1 MSKSLAAVFGKNN
14 VCSLAVFLSARWDDG
29 LQPQPSTVDH
39 SGSGTTVV
47 SASRPIDSTLPIL
60 RPSDPPALVS
70 LLLDTLV
77 GVASLSTKLNQPI
90 PEHRLPGYNRS
101 QSELINRQIEHILQ
115 SRKSTKNVLAL
126 GYRQISGRSV
136 GAMSSTMCLE
146 SYFPNTLTGTLKTL
160 AWQILLERIG
170 DFSMGY
176 LLRETRTPVVDMD
189 IYSARLNL
197 PAFSIHESSKIALL
211 EKPPDCP
218 KDSTRDTILSSGESH
233 LVSKKREFSS
243 IDTHECHS
251 IDNTVENA
259 QPGSHKRA
267 RKRVSKKAAT
277 LSNSKSPIQPGTEI
291 STKSSALISIRP
303 SMIILPWSCIFYGR
317 PSFTNRHTQRY
328 GFPNSHILC
337 LLERDPKV
345 LLRELSRSIFPLQ
358 YHLTSPLTEA
368 KVSGENW
375 LKRRN
380 YGGAT
385 IPTKR
390 PRRIM
395 ALNSLLE
402 KVILLCKKC
411 NYHALLDHYCP
422 LPQVRSVK
430 KSINRMLDLSIE
442 HQKVS
447 LFIKS
452 VLKHIIPKDLW
463 GDDSNRDVILA
474 VVSQL
479 VSLRRYE
486 TLSLQNIITGIKMS
500 KMKWLAYGT
509 ITRSHVSSCETE
521 KQQQILYEF
530 LYWLFADVVITL
542 IKTNFYA
549 TDTAPYK
556 NRVFYFRH
564 EMWGRVGQYLQ
575 ESARASLLEPI
586 DMTDMANVLADA
598 GGQRALGFSS
608 IRFLPKE
615 VGARTIMNLGRKPN
629 VKEMEYI
636 GLSPNQIKRL
646 LCFRNKGAN
655 MLSINQLLQNAHH
668 VLSFEK
674 THRPTLIN
682 NAVMGLNDIYLKFKA
697 YKMGLVEAH
706 IGGKIPQLYCCK
718 MDIASCFDTIQ
729 HDKLLSILETFLSKT
744 DYVIQ
749 KYATLYASG
758 ERVRRGFH
766 KRARDAADFQKF
778 SELVEESSAIV
789 NHTVFTDQV
798 EYQIEAANSIRDL
811 LISHIKGNYVKIG
824 KKFYRQKVGIP
835 QGSILSTILCSLFY
849 AHFENLYL
857 ADLLLNDSGTLL
869 MRYVDD
875 FFFISTSK
883 LKAQQFMEIMHQP
896 HPDYGCT
903 ANISKSLA
911 NFPIVL
917 SGGRKIQLSDKD
929 FPWCGVAIDLHR
941 LEIKSV
947 SFQSRSI
954 FNIADSLTMDI
965 SRTPGQHLKEKLF
978 HYLKAKFHPIYLDT
992 SLNSV
997 CGVLSNIYE
1006 NFCSAAMRLCSYM
1019 RISFEGKIDRNLGF
1033 IIEIIEKAVC
1043 FGAQIMHSRMRS
1055 NPMLQNKCEFRV
1067 ASKEIQSL
1075 GLKAFIFVLGRRKE
1089 RFGQLLPPLRK
1100 LLVLIGI
1107 SKPRERLH
1115 ARIHAKSRRDA
1126 PKVVY

>member
-126 GYRQISGRSV
+126 GYRQVQFMVRRFDLVYLPSKYPCMADTSGKGRLWLIW
-136 GAMSSTMCLE
+136 T
-146 SYFPNTLTGTLKTL
+146 
-160 AWQILLERIG
+160 
-170 DFSMGY
+170 
-176 LLRETRTPVVDMD
+176 
-189 IYSARLNL
+189 YSARLNL

-243 IDTHECHS
+243 IDTHE
-251 IDNTVENA
+251 
-259 QPGSHKRA
+259 
-267 RKRVSKKAAT
+267 
-277 LSNSKSPIQPGTEI
+277 
-291 STKSSALISIRP
+291 
-303 SMIILPWSCIFYGR
+303 Y
-317 PSFTNRHTQRY
+317 
-328 GFPNSHILC
+328 ILC
-337 LLERDPKV
+337 LLERDSKV
-345 LLRELSRSIFPLQ
+345 LLHELSRSIFPLQ

-486 TLSLQNIITGIKMS
+486 TLSLQNIITG
-500 KMKWLAYGT
+500 
-509 ITRSHVSSCETE
+509 
-521 KQQQILYEF
+521 
-530 LYWLFADVVITL
+530 

-835 QGSILSTILCSLFY
+835 QGSILSTILCRVDLCIYATLIWGSLFY

-869 MRYVDD
+869 MR
-875 FFFISTSK
+875 
-883 LKAQQFMEIMHQP
+883 
-896 HPDYGCT
+896 
-903 ANISKSLA
+903 
-911 NFPIVL
+911 
-917 SGGRKIQLSDKD
+917 

>member
-47 SASRPIDSTLPIL
+47 SASRSIDSTLPIL

-126 GYRQISGRSV
+126 GYRQVQFMVRR
-136 GAMSSTMCLE
+136 
-146 SYFPNTLTGTLKTL
+146 FDL
-160 AWQILLERIG
+160 A
-170 DFSMGY
+170 Y
-176 LLRETRTPVVDMD
+176 LPSKWTPVVDMD

-303 SMIILPWSCIFYGR
+303 SMIILPWSY
-317 PSFTNRHTQRY
+317 
-328 GFPNSHILC
+328 ILC

-835 QGSILSTILCSLFY
+835 QGSILSTILCRVDLCIYATLIWGSLFY

-978 HYLKAKFHPIYLDT
+978 HSNA
-992 SLNSV
+992 SL
-997 CGVLSNIYE
+997 LIYE
-1006 NFCSAAMRLCSYM
+1006 DLIR
-1019 RISFEGKIDRNLGF
+1019 RKIDRNLGF